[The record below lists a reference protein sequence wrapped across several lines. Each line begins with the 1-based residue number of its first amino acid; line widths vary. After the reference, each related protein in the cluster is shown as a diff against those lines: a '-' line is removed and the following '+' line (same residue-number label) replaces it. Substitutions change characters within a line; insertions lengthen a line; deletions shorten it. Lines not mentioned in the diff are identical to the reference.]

1 MSLEDWQA
9 LGIVAGALVAV
20 LIVLAWTARGMRR
33 MWHLM
38 RKANRWLDQA
48 LGEPPR
54 DGQPGRPSLM
64 QRVEAI
70 ETRMGSMEAKLT
82 GHLEWHNEP
91 KGKPARG
98 QSTRSSEQYNG
109 PGVDPRR

>member
-9 LGIVAGALVAV
+9 LGVVAGALVAV
-20 LIVLAWTARGMRR
+20 LVVLAWTARGMRR

-64 QRVEAI
+64 QRVE
-70 ETRMGSMEAKLT
+70 G
-82 GHLEWHNEP
+82 LERQVAEVKTAVDEHQAWHNAP
-91 KGKPARG
+91 GGRPARRG
-98 QSTRSSEQYNG
+98 AEQQNG
-109 PGVDPRR
+109 PDIRRR

>member
-9 LGIVAGALVAV
+9 LGVVAGALVAV
-20 LIVLAWTARGMRR
+20 LVVLAWTARGMRR

-64 QRVEAI
+64 QRVEQI
-70 ETRMGSMEAKLT
+70 EHRMGSMEDKLT
-82 GHLEWHNEP
+82 GHLEWHNAP
-91 KGKPARG
+91 GGRPARR
-98 QSTRSSEQYNG
+98 TSEQQNG
-109 PGVDPRR
+109 PDIRRR